1 MSLDLAVSSAPGR
14 DKAGFS
20 VKTEAVRIQE
30 LSLAED
36 TRSLRSSPKRKQRP
50 ASGTVPTDLTSLA
63 AELPSDKKR
72 GNKRALLTSVP
83 GDRQRDGE
91 KVEVQGLLV
100 VAEQVDTGDAPV
112 LRTLGSIYCVLLR
125 KRSGL
130 SLETVSKDSHHTIV
144 LDVDVMDLVHEP
156 FKKDLKFQLQYR
168 SNGLGDSG
176 NGLRAPSYVF
186 TTSTKEEHVEWVNG
200 ILRYQANGIRESTVT
215 MADKSVDS
223 GGSVRKQQGG
233 AVQSSLGEFVYSTQ
247 PRTKHIILVRHG
259 HYINAHVPQVSD
271 SQQVLSQMGRQQAEF
286 TGKCLGMAH
295 NRIPTRHDVTI
306 HHSDMTRAVET
317 AGIISSNFD
326 GEVSL
331 KPSALLREG
340 WPGTPYSTDSAV
352 GGAVAA
358 RKNSAFDAM
367 QERSRADVE
376 RMQKAFN
383 WFFLTPEAQD
393 ENDEES
399 YCVLVCHANLIRFFL
414 CRALGIDPAN
424 TWGHFEINHC
434 GVTRIDVCANRPIK
448 VTAVNETGHLPQ
460 SLITS
465 SEDHL

>member
-1 MSLDLAVSSAPGR
+1 MVSSTGG
-14 DKAGFS
+14 KGFS

-30 LSLAED
+30 LSLSAED
-36 TRSLRSSPKRKQRP
+36 EQSRRNSPKRKQRP

-72 GNKRALLTSVP
+72 GNKRALLTTLP
-83 GDRQRDGE
+83 GEKQRDGLVQ
-91 KVEVQGLLV
+91 VEGQLV
-100 VAEQVDTGDAPV
+100 VAEQVDRGESPV
-112 LRTLGSIYCVLLR
+112 FRTLGSIYCVLLK

-130 SLETVSKDSHHTIV
+130 WLETVSKDSHHSIA
-144 LDVDVMDLVHEP
+144 LDVDVMDVVHEP
-156 FKKDLKFQLQYR
+156 FKSDRKFQLQYR
-168 SNGLGDSG
+168 SDLSDSG
-176 NGLRAPSYVF
+176 NGRAPSYVF
-186 TTSTKEEHVEWVNG
+186 MASTKGEYMEWVNA
-200 ILRYQANGIRESTVT
+200 ILRYQAENTGKTDESTGV
-215 MADKSVDS
+215 
-223 GGSVRKQQGG
+223 GSDTDARTEPKDEDRQL
-233 AVQSSLGEFVYSTQ
+233 QSSLGDFVYATT
-247 PRTKHIILVRHG
+247 PRTKHIILIRHG

-271 SQQVLSQMGRQQAEF
+271 SKQVLSQMGRQQAELA
-286 TGKCLGMAH
+286 GKCLAMAH

-317 AGIISSNFD
+317 AGIIASNF

-331 KPSALLREG
+331 KPIALLREG
-340 WPGTPYSTDSAV
+340 WPGSPYSTDSSV
-352 GGAVAA
+352 GGGAAA
-358 RKNSAFDAM
+358 RNNSAFHAM

-383 WFFLTPEAQD
+383 WFFLTSGEAQD
-393 ENDEES
+393 EDDEES